1 MTSVQTRLKPI
12 PKPIAELLEEAVQM
26 GASDVLL
33 KNQQPPI
40 INVDGAFRRLDQYET
55 VRDNDLY
62 DAINQ
67 THPMQNPNEL
77 KALLKE
83 HGTLNYRTSVDENA
97 FRISVGLQSGKP
109 YLVARPIPRRIPT
122 LDELEL
128 LPARPDNAGQMVDPL
143 DTLRTLALRKKGIVI
158 VTGQTG
164 SGKSTTLAA
173 MIDVVNTTRQTHIIT
188 IEDPVEFIHRDK
200 LSFFNQREV
209 GPHDDVPTFEL
220 GVEHAMRQA
229 PGIILIGEIR
239 NRDTMRA
246 ALQAAETGHMVFCTL
261 HTRDAPGTIQ
271 RIYSMFPGQDRDQ
284 VAVQLASA
292 LVAVISQQLVPRVS
306 PSAKGRGRQLV
317 TEIMVANDPLRVAMK
332 SNSNFETAIRDG
344 INQNSAQG
352 SLQMDRELV
361 RAYKLGLI
369 SEDAARLYAV
379 QDAKIMDT
387 LIREAR

>member
-1 MTSVQTRLKPI
+1 MTSVQIRLKPI
-12 PKPIAELLEEAVQM
+12 PKPIAELLEEAVAM

-40 INVDGAFRRLDQYET
+40 INVDGAFRRLEQYEA

-67 THPMQNPNEL
+67 THPMQKPEEL

-122 LDELEL
+122 LNELEL
-128 LPARPDNAGQMVDPL
+128 LPARADNAGQMVDPL

-173 MIDVVNTTRQTHIIT
+173 MIDHINATRQTHIIT

-246 ALQAAETGHMVFCTL
+246 ALQAAETGHMVFCSL

-271 RIYSMFPGQDRDQ
+271 RIYSMFPGSDRDQ

-306 PSAKGRGRQLV
+306 PSARGRGRQLV
-317 TEIMVANDPLRVAMK
+317 AEIMVANDPLRVAMK

-344 INQNSAQG
+344 INQNSGQG

-361 RAYKLGLI
+361 RACKLSLI